1 MLITSKKMPSQLSMS
16 EIYKKKFTVPWIMLP
31 CATLFGIEHLCYLL
45 HLTTVEGKARLTII
59 FSPLNH
65 VQAIQAAITKYQSLG
80 GLHTTLFI
88 TVLEARSPRSG
99 CQRSQVSEGLFQD
112 TDISSTPR

>member
-45 HLTTVEGKARLTII
+45 HLMTVEGKARLTII

-65 VQAIQAAITKYQSLG
+65 VQCLRPFRLLLQNTRVWVVYTQHYL
-80 GLHTTLFI
+80 
-88 TVLEARSPRSG
+88 
-99 CQRSQVSEGLFQD
+99 SQF
-112 TDISSTPR
+112 